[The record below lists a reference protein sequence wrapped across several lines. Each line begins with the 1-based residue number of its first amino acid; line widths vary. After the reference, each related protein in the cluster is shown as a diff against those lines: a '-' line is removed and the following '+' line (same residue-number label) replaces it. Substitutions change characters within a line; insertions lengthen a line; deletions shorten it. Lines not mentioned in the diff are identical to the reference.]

1 MSALSIS
8 NHLIMRM
15 LQRQNT
21 KRVIAKRM
29 RVAESGEHNVLDIIV
44 DGGSVKEEKVV
55 KDKDKDME
63 KEGIN
68 FTGADNTKDI
78 SVTVNL

>member
-1 MSALSIS
+1 
-8 NHLIMRM
+8 M

-44 DGGSVKEEKVV
+44 DGGSAKENNDDNNNDDNNN
-55 KDKDKDME
+55 DKKGGN
-63 KEGIN
+63 GIESD
-68 FTGADNTKDI
+68 GKSDGKSDI
-78 SVTVNL
+78 SITVMAQA